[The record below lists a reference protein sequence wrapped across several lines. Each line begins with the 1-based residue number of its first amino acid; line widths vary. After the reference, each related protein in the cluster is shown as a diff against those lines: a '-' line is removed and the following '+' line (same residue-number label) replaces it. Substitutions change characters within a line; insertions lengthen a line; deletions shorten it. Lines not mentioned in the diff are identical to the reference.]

1 MDVII
6 RPVRSNVSM
15 PNRKCCR
22 SFWRCQATGWS
33 PEDRLR
39 HMLAHH
45 HEFVAEVDG
54 DVVGHVQRLYEQF
67 GFVVEGKQRGSIKA

>member
-1 MDVII
+1 
-6 RPVRSNVSM
+6 
-15 PNRKCCR
+15 
-22 SFWRCQATGWS
+22 
-33 PEDRLR
+33 
-39 HMLAHH
+39 MLAHH